1 MCFPAGMEPEFTL
14 RHDPYPTV
22 IEKVSETMTMQC
34 DTRDMETSATL
45 VTALKRHDATAFA
58 QLLAQHGALLY
69 RVALRLLGQPE
80 EAEEVVQQ
88 TLVTVYT
95 KIATFDERAALTSW
109 LYRIVVNT
117 ALMRLRAKARVP
129 EEIQDPLE
137 AQFTAAGQH
146 ARAVAAWALPPE
158 EALLRQEARTV
169 LRQAIAR
176 LPPLYRTVYV
186 LAEIEGLPQHEI
198 GTLLEVSVDT
208 VKTRLHRARLR
219 LRQALADYFV
229 ERRRTASGRMGHG

>member
-1 MCFPAGMEPEFTL
+1 MIG
-14 RHDPYPTV
+14 
-22 IEKVSETMTMQC
+22 KVSEKMAMQR
-34 DTRDMETSATL
+34 DTRDMGISATL
-45 VTALKRHDATAFA
+45 VTALKRKDPTAFA
-58 QLLAQHGALLY
+58 QLLAQHGAMLY
-69 RVALRLLGQPE
+69 RVALRLMGQPE

-88 TLVTVYT
+88 TLVTVYA
-95 KIATFDERAALTSW
+95 KIATFDERAALTTW

-129 EEIQDPLE
+129 EEPQDPLE

-146 ARAVAAWALPPE
+146 AREVATWALPPE

-176 LPPLYRTVYV
+176 LPSLYRTVYV
-186 LAEIEGLPQHEI
+186 LAEIEGLPHHEI

-208 VKTRLHRARLR
+208 VKTRLHRARLG

>member
-1 MCFPAGMEPEFTL
+1 MRFPAGMAPAFT
-14 RHDPYPTV
+14 RRNDPYPTM
-22 IEKVSETMTMQC
+22 IEKGSETMTMQC

-45 VTALKRHDATAFA
+45 VTALKRQDSAAFA
-58 QLLAQHGALLY
+58 QLLAQHGAMLY

-80 EAEEVVQQ
+80 EAEEVGQQ

-95 KIATFDERAALTSW
+95 KIATFDERAALPSW

-129 EEIQDPLE
+129 EELQDPLE
-137 AQFTAAGQH
+137 TQFTAAGQH
-146 ARAVAAWALPPE
+146 AREVATWALPPE

-176 LPPLYRTVYV
+176 LPSLYRTVYV
-186 LAEIEGLPQHEI
+186 LAEIEGLPPHQI
-198 GTLLEVSVDT
+198 RALLDGSVGQ
-208 VKTRLHRARLR
+208 VESCLHPVRL
-219 LRQALADYFV
+219 
-229 ERRRTASGRMGHG
+229 G

>member
-34 DTRDMETSATL
+34 DTRDMGTSATL

-129 EEIQDPLE
+129 EALPDPLD

-146 ARAVAAWALPPE
+146 AREVAAWALPPE

-169 LRQAIAR
+169 LRQGIAR
-176 LPPLYRTVYV
+176 LPTLYRTGYV
-186 LAEIEGLPQHEI
+186 LAELEGPPRHATGAQLAGRGHTE
-198 GTLLEVSVDT
+198 TN
-208 VKTRLHRARLR
+208 RLQRSRP
-219 LRQALADYFV
+219 V
-229 ERRRTASGRMGHG
+229 ERPDPARAL

>member
-1 MCFPAGMEPEFTL
+1 
-14 RHDPYPTV
+14 
-22 IEKVSETMTMQC
+22 
-34 DTRDMETSATL
+34 
-45 VTALKRHDATAFA
+45 
-58 QLLAQHGALLY
+58 
-69 RVALRLLGQPE
+69 
-80 EAEEVVQQ
+80 
-88 TLVTVYT
+88 VTVYT
-95 KIATFDERAALTSW
+95 KIATFDERAALTTW

-146 ARAVAAWALPPE
+146 ACEVAAWALPPE

-219 LRQALADYFV
+219 LRQALADYF
-229 ERRRTASGRMGHG
+229 GHNGDD